1 MFGMQFDVGV
11 QMLQRYYAMGCS
23 HRQGAGEDPTRHRQ
37 TRLKMTGLRDVSSLI
52 AFAYYF
58 ALGRVLRESADGLAD
73 DSSNFWR

>member
-23 HRQGAGEDPTRHRQ
+23 HRQGAGEDPAGRRQ
-37 TRLKMTGLRDVSSLI
+37 TRLKLAGLRNISSLI
-52 AFAYYF
+52 ALAHYF